1 MVKKEL
7 KIVIEDT
14 ATEKSSETDSAIMR
28 SLMNLKALRKARLA
42 RQPKSS

>member
-7 KIVIEDT
+7 KIVIE
-14 ATEKSSETDSAIMR
+14 APQSESSETDSAIMK
-28 SLMNLKALRKARLA
+28 SLMNLKAMRKARLA